1 MSRLT
6 PLWESPNL
14 HIRRFDHA
22 PAHHD
27 HDHDGIDEVAGQYIA
42 SMVER
47 GRFRLES
54 EGACWDLG
62 PGDVMLSRPGME
74 FRVRHLDAD
83 FSDVCMSVCFD
94 AAQVLEL
101 DAPRIWP
108 GRQGPVLRASDR
120 LGYLHWG
127 VMRAVDHDVALQ
139 AETCAQELLNEISG
153 QRLAA
158 EHPFRPNK
166 LRWYAERVQ
175 AVRERLDARLDEDHR
190 LGALAAS
197 VGMSAFNFAR
207 VFQRLVGQAPHA
219 YLLRRRLRAAA
230 SLLEQGCSVTDACFA
245 CGFNSPGHFG
255 RLFQREFG
263 QLPSALRRDAAAR
276 LALAEKP
283 ARNCKR
289 GPGCDH

>member
-6 PLWESPNL
+6 PLWESPRL

-22 PAHHD
+22 HAHCD
-27 HDHDGIDEVAGQYIA
+27 RDDDGVDEVATQYIA

-54 EGACWDLG
+54 AGASWELG

-74 FRVRHLDAD
+74 FSVHHIDTD
-83 FSDVCMSVCFD
+83 FSDVCLSVCFD
-94 AAQVLEL
+94 TAQIVPDGLHL
-101 DAPRIWP
+101 WP
-108 GRQGPVLRASDR
+108 SDNTAVLRASDR

-153 QRLAA
+153 RRVAA
-158 EHPFRPNK
+158 DKPFRANK

-175 AVRERLDARLDEDHR
+175 AVRERLDSRLEEDHR
-190 LGALAAS
+190 LDALAAG

-207 VFQRLVGQAPHA
+207 VFQRLVGQPPHA
-219 YLLRRRLRAAA
+219 YLLQRRLQAATA
-230 SLLEQGCSVTDACFA
+230 MLQQGSSVTDACLA

-263 QLPSALRRDAAAR
+263 RLPSAFRREQAAR
-276 LALAEKP
+276 IDLQQKP

-289 GPGCDH
+289 GNSCDH